1 MSIALLPDQAHL
13 FSLQLKQKGLDQP
26 RLVSDRVLAGV
37 HRHRLQRLLDHS
49 LHPAAV
55 QLAVVEELDAL
66 CDHRVPDTDH
76 LLGKVFHK
84 GEETPLGVEPSV
96 RPQLFVVRLQ
106 GLDDP
111 RNAELIVALGAVQCP
126 YKGRL

>member
-1 MSIALLPDQAHL
+1 MSIALLPDHL

-55 QLAVVEELDAL
+55 QLTVVEELDAL
-66 CDHRVPDTDH
+66 SDHRIPDTDH
-76 LLGKVFHK
+76 LLRKIFHK
-84 GEETPLGVEPSV
+84 GEEAPLGVEPGV
-96 RPQLFVVRLQ
+96 RPQLLVVRLK
-106 GLDDP
+106 GLDHPADP
-111 RNAELIVALGAVQCP
+111 EFVVALRTVERA
-126 YKGRL
+126 